1 MEMHKIVAI
10 IANSALYLLFL
21 SLISPFRFVLMLFSP
36 SHKSTFKKVEE
47 WGCVIS
53 RVAKKKKKEIVKE
66 YSTLSL
72 LCKPTEI
79 WLAWA
84 IQPPVRRALSKHWHL
99 FYAQCPT
106 KHTHKALSNKCT
118 RGKKDVSKYIWALMV
133 MIMVAIA
140 NPNNW
145 CLIRNVD
152 SIFLCMDLCR
162 IEQQS
167 RESGVE
173 ICHSFVSPLPGEK
186 HLHTYLTH
194 AFMSFFIYHYL
205 LREERCQNIL
215 GF

>member
-21 SLISPFRFVLMLFSP
+21 SLISPFRFVLMLFFSP

-53 RVAKKKKKEIVKE
+53 RVAKKKREWKSWVFFHF
-66 YSTLSL
+66 SVS
-72 LCKPTEI
+72 PQQSD
-79 WLAWA
+79 WLEQYNHQSGVHWA
-84 IQPPVRRALSKHWHL
+84 NTDTSFMHNAPPNTHTRPWVIS
-99 FYAQCPT
+99 AQG
-106 KHTHKALSNKCT
+106 
-118 RGKKDVSKYIWALMV
+118 GKKDVSKYIWALMV
-133 MIMVAIA
+133 MITVAIA

-152 SIFLCMDLCR
+152 SVFLCMDLCR

-167 RESGVE
+167 RETGVE

-186 HLHTYLTH
+186 HLHTCFTH

>member
-1 MEMHKIVAI
+1 
-10 IANSALYLLFL
+10 
-21 SLISPFRFVLMLFSP
+21 MLFFSLP
-36 SHKSTFKKVEE
+36 QKYLQKSGRMRE
-47 WGCVIS
+47 WGC
-53 RVAKKKKKEIVKE
+53 KKKKKIVKE
-66 YSTLSL
+66 FSTLSL

-84 IQPPVRRALSKHWHL
+84 IQPPVRRALSKHRHL

-106 KHTHKALSNKCT
+106 KHTHKALRNKCT
-118 RGKKDVSKYIWALMV
+118 CVLVHKGKKDVSKYIWALMV
-133 MIMVAIA
+133 MITVTIA

-152 SIFLCMDLCR
+152 S
-162 IEQQS
+162 
-167 RESGVE
+167 
-173 ICHSFVSPLPGEK
+173 VSPLPGEK
-186 HLHTYLTH
+186 HLHTCHTH

>member
-1 MEMHKIVAI
+1 MEIHKIVAI

-21 SLISPFRFVLMLFSP
+21 TLISPFRFVLMLFFP
-36 SHKSTFKKVEE
+36 LPQKYLQKSGRMRE

-53 RVAKKKKKEIVKE
+53 RVAKKKKKIVKE
-66 YSTLSL
+66 CSTLSL

-84 IQPPVRRALSKHWHL
+84 IQPPVRRALSKHRHL

-118 RGKKDVSKYIWALMV
+118 CVLVHKGKKDVSKYIWALMV
-133 MIMVAIA
+133 MITVTIA

-152 SIFLCMDLCR
+152 S
-162 IEQQS
+162 
-167 RESGVE
+167 
-173 ICHSFVSPLPGEK
+173 VSPLPGEK
-186 HLHTYLTH
+186 HLHTCHTH

>member
-36 SHKSTFKKVEE
+36 LPQKYLQKSGRMRMRYFP
-47 WGCVIS
+47 CS
-53 RVAKKKKKEIVKE
+53 KKKKEIVKE

-133 MIMVAIA
+133 MITVAIA

-186 HLHTYLTH
+186 HLHTCLTH

>member
-1 MEMHKIVAI
+1 M
-10 IANSALYLLFL
+10 
-21 SLISPFRFVLMLFSP
+21 
-36 SHKSTFKKVEE
+36 
-47 WGCVIS
+47 
-53 RVAKKKKKEIVKE
+53 KE

-133 MIMVAIA
+133 MITVAIA

-152 SIFLCMDLCR
+152 SIFLCMDLFQDWATIQRKWSGDLSQLCL
-162 IEQQS
+162 S
-167 RESGVE
+167 SSWRETLAYLSHACIYEFLYLSLFIKGRKMSE
-173 ICHSFVSPLPGEK
+173 HTWILSFQDSPGHKLWIN
-186 HLHTYLTH
+186 L
-194 AFMSFFIYHYL
+194 
-205 LREERCQNIL
+205 N
-215 GF
+215 